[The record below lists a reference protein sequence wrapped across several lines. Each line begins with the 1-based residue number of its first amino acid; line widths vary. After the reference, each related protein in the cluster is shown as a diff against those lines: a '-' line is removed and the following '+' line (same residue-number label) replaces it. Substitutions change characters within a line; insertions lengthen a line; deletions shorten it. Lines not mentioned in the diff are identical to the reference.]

1 MVTLPLSFLLVFSLS
16 NWRWIPSR
24 NASVRL
30 APGRQKDDVDDFGDD
45 NDDGF
50 DDGRDGDGRDGDGRD
65 DDGRDDDGRDDDGKD
80 DDGKDDALDD
90 DDNGVETEA
99 TAGEEAKLAI
109 VDEREEA
116 EDGKAFSFVTCSPF
130 SSSLWSSCEDGGES
144 EGNSERPSS
153 PPSSPPRTILS
164 PLFLSSSSSIPPPFG
179 PFLCALS
186 PLSWSLSF
194 FPFPSVGLHRMGW
207 TGLSR

>member
-50 DDGRDGDGRDGDGRD
+50 DDGFDDGRDGDGRDGDGRD
-65 DDGRDDDGRDDDGKD
+65 DDGRDDDGRD

-164 PLFLSSSSSIPPPFG
+164 PLFLSSSSAIPPPFG

-186 PLSWSLSF
+186 PLSF